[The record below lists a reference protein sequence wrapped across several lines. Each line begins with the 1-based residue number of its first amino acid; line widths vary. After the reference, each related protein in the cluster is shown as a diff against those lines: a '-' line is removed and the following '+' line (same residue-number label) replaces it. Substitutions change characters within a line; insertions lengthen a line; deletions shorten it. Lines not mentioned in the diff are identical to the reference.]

1 MKHRILATGICL
13 LLAAAI
19 SFAHGDKKHV
29 LGTIEKITADSV
41 WIKSNDGKSV
51 EVKLVAS
58 TVYLS
63 RQGETYKPARAS
75 NLTIG
80 DIVVIHA
87 TPKGETLEADEIKFS
102 APVAA
107 APK

>member
-1 MKHRILATGICL
+1 MKLRIFTAGICL

-29 LGTIEKITADSV
+29 LGTIEKIAADSV
-41 WIKSNDGKSV
+41 WIKSTDGKST
-51 EVKLVAS
+51 EVKLVAT

-63 RQGETYKPARAS
+63 REGETYKPARAS
-75 NLTIG
+75 NLAVG

-87 TPKGETLEADEIKFS
+87 TPKGETLEADEVKFS
-102 APVAA
+102 TPVAA